1 MSSSINAADV
11 NKLRQMTGAGMMDCK
26 KALTESN
33 GDFEAAIDFLRKKG
47 QKISANRA
55 DRKASEGA
63 VIALTNA
70 DRTKGVVIELNCE
83 TDFVAKNDDFVKTA
97 RDIAE
102 AVLTQDLSSLE
113 DVQNM
118 SINGIALS
126 QRLLDEMAKIGEKLE
141 VSKYNVLKGNN
152 VVAYIH
158 AGNRLGVLVQMNNA
172 PSEANLQAGRDVAMQ
187 IAAMNPVAVDRD
199 GVDSSIIERE
209 MEIGREQARAE
220 GKPEAMIDKI
230 AEGKLQKFFKEST
243 LLQQEFVKDPSKTV
257 AKMLTD
263 IESGLTVTHFVRVAL
278 G

>member
-1 MSSSINAADV
+1 MSTSINAADV

-70 DRTKGVVIELNCE
+70 DRTKGVVVELNCE

-102 AVLTQDLSSLE
+102 AVLNQDLSSLE

-220 GKPEAMIDKI
+220 GKPDAMIDKI

-263 IESGLTVTHFVRVAL
+263 VESGLTVTHFVRVAL

>member
-1 MSSSINAADV
+1 MSTTINAADV

-26 KALTESN
+26 KALAESN

-70 DRTKGVVIELNCE
+70 ERTKGVVIELNCE
-83 TDFVAKNDDFVKTA
+83 TDFVAKNEDFVKTA
-97 RDIAE
+97 RSVAE
-102 AVLTQDLSSLE
+102 AVLEQEPESLE
-113 DVQNM
+113 AVQSM
-118 SINGIALS
+118 SINGVALS

-141 VSKYNVLKGNN
+141 VSKYSILKGNN
-152 VVAYIH
+152 IVAYIH

-199 GVDSSIIERE
+199 GVDASTIERE

-257 AKMLTD
+257 AKMLAD
-263 IESGLTVTHFVRVAL
+263 VEPGLTVTHFVRVAL

>member
-102 AVLTQDLSSLE
+102 AVLNQDLSSLE

-220 GKPEAMIDKI
+220 GKPDAMIDKI

-263 IESGLTVTHFVRVAL
+263 VESGLTVTHFVRVAL

>member
-1 MSSSINAADV
+1 MSTSINAADV

-102 AVLTQDLSSLE
+102 AVLNQDLSSLE
-113 DVQNM
+113 DVQHM

-220 GKPEAMIDKI
+220 GKPDAMIDKI

-263 IESGLTVTHFVRVAL
+263 VESGLTVTHFVRVAL